1 MLVTAI
7 ATVESTV
14 MILQPFIKVVLINAT
29 ARLYWRVNI
38 GAISTRA
45 MDLPD
50 DSTAINLEAETILLG
65 SKLQL
70 IKVFKEYLILD
81 TPSPPNKVV
90 LSFDN
95 HLSLI
100 NMNLYSRLAISVSG
114 ISKARCIIPADEYPI
129 TRVSKKV

>member
-90 LSFDN
+90 VFRLS
-95 HLSLI
+95 
-100 NMNLYSRLAISVSG
+100 
-114 ISKARCIIPADEYPI
+114 PI
-129 TRVSKKV
+129 LNQYEFVQSSCHFG